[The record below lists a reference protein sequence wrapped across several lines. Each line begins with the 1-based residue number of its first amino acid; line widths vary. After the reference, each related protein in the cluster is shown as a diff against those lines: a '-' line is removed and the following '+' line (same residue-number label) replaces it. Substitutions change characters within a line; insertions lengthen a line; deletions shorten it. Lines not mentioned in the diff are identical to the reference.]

1 MDLIAF
7 QKSRDAE
14 LSEFEAEQLT
24 LKRQYNEAISNAISE
39 VDPDKRGELVKQI
52 LDVNKELSDG
62 VREFV
67 SKQTQGTSYDEKSV
81 LELTNELIKY
91 QKQYEQ
97 INSGNDKI
105 KTLKLILSEDRDKLS
120 SMQTQFN
127 IMLGLTGVGIL
138 LIIFMIIKI
147 SITSSLPQ

>member
-1 MDLIAF
+1 MDIIAF
-7 QKSRDAE
+7 QKNRDSE
-14 LSEFEAEQLT
+14 LSAFETEQLG
-24 LKRQYNEAISNAISE
+24 LKRQYNETISNAIAE
-39 VDPDKRGELVKQI
+39 IDPDKQSELVKQI
-52 LDVNKELSDG
+52 LDVNKELSNG

-67 SKQTQGTSYDEKSV
+67 SKQTQGTPYDEKSV
-81 LELTNELIKY
+81 VELTNELIKY

-127 IMLGLTGVGIL
+127 IMLALSGVGIL
-138 LIIFMIIKI
+138 LIIFMILKI
-147 SITSSLPQ
+147 SIVSSLPQ

>member
-14 LSEFEAEQLT
+14 LSTFETEQIG
-24 LKRQYNEAISNAISE
+24 LKQQYNETITNAISE
-39 VDPDKRGELVKQI
+39 TDPDKQSELVKQI

-67 SKQTQGTSYDEKSV
+67 SKQSQGTPYDEKSV
-81 LELTNELIKY
+81 LALTNELIKY

-105 KTLKLILSEDRDKLS
+105 KTLKLILSEDKDKLS

-127 IMLGLTGVGIL
+127 IMLGLTGLGIF
-138 LIIFMIIKI
+138 LIVFMILKI